1 MAVALS
7 SLRVTAALD
16 VSAYA
21 AGMAQKIAADR
32 EGAASSAAVGAA
44 VAQTDVRLADS
55 GGILGR
61 LSRQYVDGFGSA
73 QKFDKAVRDL
83 GRGIETGNVPLNEA
97 QRIVDGLYKKYNLAA
112 DGNALLEK
120 GQVALGAIVTA
131 TNNRLAAQAEIVARA
146 IASTQR
152 LVTAQQA
159 QAAVN
164 ARLGVATEFGGAG
177 RGEDIAA
184 YGAELDRLRAKYS
197 PMFAAQ
203 QAYLSALGEIRSAN
217 RVGAI
222 SQTEMAAA
230 IDRTKLAFVQ
240 QVNAMRNAVEVQ
252 TIVSRNGS
260 MAGLSAPY
268 SGGLERSEAV
278 GRANML
284 LSTLGQRVRAA
295 AGDVAGLAQAGGL
308 AAHQFMNLGYQLNDV
323 VTMLAMGASPF
334 MIIASQG
341 GQIYQILG
349 SSPQGVGGA
358 LKEIGVRMLALAT
371 PTNLLIAGIT
381 AIGAAAVIAYNQ
393 WLDGQRRVER
403 SLSGRGRASGATVGD
418 INGIAGTVAG
428 DTGMSV
434 ASARDLASTLAAT
447 GRIGVDS
454 LAGIAGIAKDLAATL
469 GTDIPGATDL
479 LARSFSDPVEGA
491 RLLGDRLGVIDA
503 STQRLITSLVAQNRT
518 MDAQQ
523 LLLERTRTG
532 LRDAAE
538 LTSGWGR
545 AWNVVSSGA
554 SDAWEWV
561 GRAIDRGLG
570 GGTIDEQ
577 IAFAQAKIEQLSDS
591 YRARTPQVQATIEFW
606 RKEITRL
613 NGELEKTRKQSEDV
627 RRSLQSLKD
636 IGQLNI
642 VIPELDQRRALG
654 DQAQYLGGFA
664 EDPVRVMGAQV
675 TQEQADLAA
684 ARARAMRDDFK
695 TSQEMAIAQAE
706 LAGRA
711 IAARS
716 PAEKAS
722 IAYQQ
727 TYLSLS
733 RENLSEDE
741 KRAQA
746 SLAAA
751 NASAQANQALTDSAR
766 ERLSSVRDQIGT
778 AQADIDGIGRTAR
791 EAELLRLNWQTYADL
806 RREAERNNVAFDQ
819 AQYDR
824 LTRENAELA
833 RRNEILRERSLMD
846 DLQFERDQM
855 FRSPQDQAVASR
867 LRSAGLPIDFDSA
880 AASAIR
886 FNEQLALSRDLVS
899 DFAGGFVSEFM
910 NGASA
915 IDAATSALARLGDR
929 LLQLALDQAI
939 NALFSNMMGMLGG
952 SSGGTVGSMVGGS
965 FVAAASDPW
974 AGLRF
979 ADGGLVRGPGSDR
992 SDNIIARLSP
1002 NEFVVNA
1009 AATRAHLPTL
1019 MAMNSGGIRGFADG
1033 GPVSMVDAL
1042 RGFRGAG
1049 NDNGRPLSVN
1059 VHVRNEVA
1067 GARVSAGSATPQGN
1081 GVFDIEVVVS
1091 EIEGRLAENIAN
1103 RRGSLAPAMEASYG
1117 LNAMRGRSR

>member
-16 VSAYA
+16 VSTYA

-120 GQVALGAIVTA
+120 GQVALGAIVAA

-203 QAYLSALGEIRSAN
+203 QAYLSTLKDIREAN

-230 IDRTKLAFVQ
+230 IDRTKVAFVQ
-240 QVNAMRNAVEVQ
+240 QVTAIRGVAEVQ
-252 TIVSRNGS
+252 PVVSRNGS

-268 SGGLERSEAV
+268 TGSFERSEAI

-284 LSTLGQRVRAA
+284 LSTLGQRAKNA
-295 AGDVAGLAQAGGL
+295 AGDIGLTAQA
-308 AAHQFMNLGYQLNDV
+308 FMNLGFQVNDV
-323 VTMLAMGASPF
+323 ATMLAMGASPF
-334 MIIASQG
+334 MILASQG

-358 LKEIGVRMLALAT
+358 LKEIGVRMLALAR

-381 AIGAAAVIAYNQ
+381 AVGAAAVIAYNQ
-393 WLDGQRRVER
+393 WLDGQRRVEQAI
-403 SLSGRGRASGATVGD
+403 SGRGRASGATVDD
-418 INGIAGTVAG
+418 INGFAGAVAG

-434 ASARDLASTLAAT
+434 ASARELASALAAT

-469 GTDIPGATDL
+469 GTDIPGATEL

-491 RLLGDRLGVIDA
+491 RVLGDRLGVIDA
-503 STQRLITSLVAQNRT
+503 ATQRLITSLVAQNRT

-523 LLLERTRTG
+523 LLLERTKTG
-532 LRDAAE
+532 LRDATE
-538 LTSGWGR
+538 LTSGWAL
-545 AWNVVSSGA
+545 AWNAVTAAA
-554 SDAWEWV
+554 SNAGERV
-561 GRAIDRGLG
+561 GRAIYRGLG
-570 GGTIDEQ
+570 GGTTQEQ
-577 IAFAQAKIEQLSDS
+577 ITAAQAEIARLADS
-591 YRARTPQVQATIEFW
+591 YRARTPQVQAAIEFW

-613 NGELEKTRKQSEDV
+613 NGELEKARKQSEDV
-627 RRSLQSLKD
+627 RRNLQSLKD
-636 IGQLNI
+636 IGQLN
-642 VIPELDQRRALG
+642 VVMPEIGQRQDLQDRAAALR
-654 DQAQYLGGFA
+654 DFA
-664 EDPVRVMGAQV
+664 SDPARVRAAGISQR
-675 TQEQADLAA
+675 EADLGYQRGQAA
-684 ARARAMRDDFK
+684 ADAFK
-695 TSQEMAIAQAE
+695 SSQDMAIAQAE
-706 LAGRA
+706 LANRA

-766 ERLSSVRDQIGT
+766 ERLSSVRDQIGA

-939 NALFSNMMGMLGG
+939 NALFSNMMGVLGG
-952 SSGGTVGSMVGGS
+952 SSGGTVGSMVSGS

-1019 MAMNSGGIRGFADG
+1019 MAMNSGRIRGFADG
-1033 GPVSMVDAL
+1033 GPVSIVDAL
-1042 RGFRGAG
+1042 RGFRGAS
-1049 NDNGRPLSVN
+1049 NDNGRAVSVN
-1059 VHVRNEVA
+1059 VNIHNAPEGMSAQTDARF
-1067 GARVSAGSATPQGN
+1067 GADGTLSIDVI
-1081 GVFDIEVVVS
+1081 FDQM
-1091 EIEGRLAENIAN
+1091 EGRLAENLAH
-1103 RRGSLAPAMEASYG
+1103 RRGPLAPAMEASYG
-1117 LNAMRGRSR
+1117 LNSMRGRSR